1 MKAALL
7 SFLWLAAHSAAPAQ
21 ELTFEVASVKPNPS
35 MSSDVS
41 VNRSPGGGL
50 DAVNVPARALITI
63 AYSLRDQQLIG
74 APGWLDVERYDI
86 HAKAPAGEPEAQFN
100 DKSAGERMRLRLR
113 ALLADR
119 FQLVLH
125 EDTREMPVYA
135 LTIGKNGIHPA
146 LKRWQDGDEQ
156 GPQNIGRNNS
166 YQAKKVSMKAFAEG
180 YLSGR
185 MGRVVVDQTG
195 LSGDYNFKLEFL
207 PDKEAEQK
215 GGMTFLDALEKNLG
229 LKLESRRAPIK
240 VLVIDRVERPAA
252 N

>member
-1 MKAALL
+1 MRSPLRSSDRAVRALAATRRILGFMDSLMSKSRSRSRGSSSWVQYLMACGWPLSVTMKSSACSPSTIPAGEETCASTRTSATPVRKTGSCAGNAAMKARRASVRTFLVCHAPRTVGKSYLLAAARVHHWMKAALL

-113 ALLADR
+113 ALLAER
-119 FQLVLH
+119 FQ
-125 EDTREMPVYA
+125 
-135 LTIGKNGIHPA
+135 
-146 LKRWQDGDEQ
+146 
-156 GPQNIGRNNS
+156 
-166 YQAKKVSMKAFAEG
+166 
-180 YLSGR
+180 
-185 MGRVVVDQTG
+185 
-195 LSGDYNFKLEFL
+195 
-207 PDKEAEQK
+207 
-215 GGMTFLDALEKNLG
+215 
-229 LKLESRRAPIK
+229 
-240 VLVIDRVERPAA
+240 
-252 N
+252 